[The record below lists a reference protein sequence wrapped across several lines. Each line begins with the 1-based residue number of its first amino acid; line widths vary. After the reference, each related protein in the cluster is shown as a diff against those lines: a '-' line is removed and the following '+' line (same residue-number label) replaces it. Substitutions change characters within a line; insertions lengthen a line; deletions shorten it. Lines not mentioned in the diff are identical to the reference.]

1 MQDLSELVGYY
12 LQQLSGQEAENA
24 WHSLVEEGPAA
35 LPYLLNSFNSTN
47 DKELQILLLQIVCQ
61 SRAEEAI
68 PFLRE
73 HLHHQVPEIWKTAI
87 DGLVMIGSKESL
99 HALEAL
105 SATTTPERQ
114 EWIEEAIQQIREELH
129 KQDAM

>member
-1 MQDLSELVGYY
+1 MPGIR
-12 LQQLSGQEAENA
+12 
-24 WHSLVEEGPAA
+24 WVEEGPAA

-47 DKELQILLLQIVCQ
+47 DKELQTLLLQIVCQ
-61 SRAEEAI
+61 SRSNEAI

-73 HLHHQVPEIWKTAI
+73 HLHHQVTGIWKTAI
-87 DGLVMIGSKESL
+87 DGLVMIRSKESL
-99 HALEAL
+99 QGLEATI
-105 SATTTPERQ
+105 ATTTLERH